1 MFEIFYFLLW
11 ICTILLVISGL
22 DDTFIDTLFWI
33 NLRKYKRTLPT
44 IDKIKNEHEHSIAL
58 IICAWREY
66 KVIERT
72 LLYAMNNIKY
82 SNYQIFVGVYPND
95 SETIKVITKISQE
108 YERVNLCINDK
119 DGPTTKADNLNN
131 VYSKIKKFEEEAGKL
146 FDIILIHDS
155 EDFIHSLSLKLFNYS
170 LMYQG
175 YDAAQIPVIPI
186 KDKRGRLIHRTSC
199 DAFAE
204 VHSKDLIVRQSLKVF
219 LPFAGTGMCFK
230 RGIFTTLEN
239 KYKQVFNEVNLTED
253 YELGLKLYKM
263 GYKVRYINMES
274 HLASMQNIIA
284 TQEYFPNKFWA
295 AVRQRSRWTAGI
307 CFQNWRMHKWEGTLK
322 NKYFLLRDRKTI
334 FSNLMIILSNTVFV
348 LFIMYLFHESLGLQF
363 LEDAIKM
370 SVLLEILLWCA
381 FGFMISRLIH
391 RFIFTYTW
399 YGYKYALKGL
409 MRIMVDNVI
418 NFFATLRAIKV
429 FMNMKQRI
437 VWESTEH
444 Y

>member
-1 MFEIFYFLLW
+1 MAELFYVLLW
-11 ICTILLVISGL
+11 ICTILLVISGI
-22 DDTFIDTLFWI
+22 DDTLIDTIYWF
-33 NLRKYKRTLPT
+33 NLRKYKRALPT
-44 IDKIKNEHEHSIAL
+44 LNIIKNVHEHSIAL
-58 IICAWREY
+58 VICAWKEY

-72 LLYAMNNIKY
+72 LLYAMSNIKY
-82 SNYQIFVGVYPND
+82 SKYQIFVGVYPND
-95 SETIKVITKISQE
+95 TETIKVIRKIASE
-108 YERVNLCINDK
+108 HKRINLCINVK

-131 VYSKIKKFEEEAGKL
+131 VYSNIKEYESNTGKL

-155 EDFIHSLSLKLFNYS
+155 EDFIHPLSLKLFNYS
-170 LMYQG
+170 IMFQDA
-175 YDAAQIPVIPI
+175 DAAQIPVIPI
-186 KDKRGRLIHRTSC
+186 KDKRGKLIHRTSC

-239 KYKQVFNEVNLTED
+239 KYIQVFNDVNLTED

-263 GYKVRYINMES
+263 GYKVNYINLES
-274 HLASMQNIIA
+274 HMPGMQNIIA

-295 AVRQRSRWTAGI
+295 AVKQRSRWTAGI
-307 CFQNWRMHKWEGTLK
+307 CFQNWKMHKWEGTLK

-334 FSNLMIILSNTVFV
+334 FSNLMIILSNTVFI
-348 LFIMYLFHESLGLQF
+348 LFVMYLFDETLGLQF
-363 LEDAIKM
+363 LEDTIKQ
-370 SVLLEILLWCA
+370 SLVLEVMLWSA
-381 FGFMISRLIH
+381 FVFMLSRLLH

-399 YGYKYALKGL
+399 YGYKYAIKGL
-409 MRIMVDNVI
+409 IRIALDNVI

-429 FMNMKQRI
+429 FMGLKQKI

>member
-1 MFEIFYFLLW
+1 
-11 ICTILLVISGL
+11 LVISGI
-22 DDTFIDTLFWI
+22 DDTFIDSLYWL
-33 NLRKYKRTLPT
+33 NLRKYKKTLPT
-44 IDKIKNEHEHSIAL
+44 IDKIKNVQEHSIAL
-58 IICAWREY
+58 VICAWKEY
-66 KVIERT
+66 RVIERT
-72 LLYAMNNIKY
+72 LQYAMKNIKY
-82 SNYQIFVGVYPND
+82 SNYQIFVGLYPND
-95 SETIKVITKISQE
+95 TETIKVIRRIAEENK
-108 YERVNLCINDK
+108 RVYACINDK

-131 VYSKIKKFEEEAGKL
+131 VYSKIKIYEAEAGKL

-155 EDFIHSLSLKLFNYS
+155 EDFIHPLSLKLFNYS
-170 LMYQG
+170 IMYHG

-186 KDKRGRLIHRTSC
+186 KDKRGKLIHRTSC

-239 KYKQVFNEVNLTED
+239 KYQQVFNEINLTED

-274 HLASMQNIIA
+274 HMAGMQNIIA

-295 AVRQRSRWTAGI
+295 AVKQRSRWTAGI
-307 CFQNWRMHKWEGTLK
+307 CFQNWTIHKWEGTLK

-348 LFIMYLFHESLGLQF
+348 MFILYVFHDSLGLQIMEDTVKTSIV
-363 LEDAIKM
+363 LE
-370 SVLLEILLWCA
+370 VLLWCA
-381 FGFMISRLIH
+381 FGFMLSRLLH

-399 YGYKYALKGL
+399 YGYKYAAIGL
-409 MRIMVDNVI
+409 IRIAVDNVI

-429 FMNMKQRI
+429 FMGLKQKI